1 MADPDFSR
9 RGDPDFPR
17 RGKRVHVA
25 ECMRRWR
32 MDPGN
37 AAVRIL
43 AENWKMYLEDPGRDK
58 YPAQAVFLN
67 YQHHITMRQ
76 GMLVMFSNEE
86 STELLKKAQMK
97 QLLKEEYEEQTRSTG
112 EKYEQLPHWT
122 SFGVFVEM
130 PSF

>member
-1 MADPDFSR
+1 MAE
-9 RGDPDFPR
+9 
-17 RGKRVHVA
+17 A
-25 ECMRRWR
+25 ELSSTLEGCMRRWR
-32 MDPGN
+32 MDSGN
-37 AAVRIL
+37 AAENQL
-43 AENWKMYLEDPGRDK
+43 ADDWRQYLLHSAEKDK
-58 YPAQAVFLN
+58 YPVQAVFLN
-67 YQHHITMRQ
+67 YQHHSTMRQ

-122 SFGVFVEM
+122 SFEVFVEM

>member
-1 MADPDFSR
+1 MADPDFPR

-32 MDPGN
+32 MDSGN

-43 AENWKMYLEDPGRDK
+43 AENWKMYLEDPGSDR

-86 STELLKKAQMK
+86 STWLLKAVH
-97 QLLKEEYEEQTRSTG
+97 EESPSEAVYEARRITG
-112 EKYEQLPHWT
+112 HTKVRWYWRR
-122 SFGVFVEM
+122 FRVFVEKS
-130 PSF
+130 SF

>member
-1 MADPDFSR
+1 
-9 RGDPDFPR
+9 
-17 RGKRVHVA
+17 
-25 ECMRRWR
+25 MRRWR
-32 MDPGN
+32 MDSGN
-37 AAVRIL
+37 AATRL
-43 AENWKMYLEDPGRDK
+43 HADAWRLYLLHPPEKDK
-58 YPAQAVFLN
+58 YPVQAVFLN

-130 PSF
+130 LSF